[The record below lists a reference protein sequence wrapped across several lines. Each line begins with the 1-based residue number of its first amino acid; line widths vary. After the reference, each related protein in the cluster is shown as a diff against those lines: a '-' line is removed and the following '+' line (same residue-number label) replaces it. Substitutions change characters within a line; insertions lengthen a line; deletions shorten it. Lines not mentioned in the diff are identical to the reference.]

1 MQREVCRWQKW
12 ALPFLTAGTVTI
24 TLSGGTTGCTYEL
37 KYSVTPV
44 TSPVA
49 LSALGVT
56 AENLTIDGVTSTV
69 SCVAKKTGYADSG
82 PAIIELTFKHPVY
95 GMIGDDAYPTK
106 DALVEAIIAA
116 TGNITINLG
125 ANVTS
130 TDFSENF
137 TSGSIGYAI
146 KNSGATSVS
155 LDLSATSLM
164 ALDGYAFQNCIKLES
179 VAIPNGVT
187 SIEVSTFYQCSSLT
201 SVIIPSSVTNI
212 GEMAFYACNKLESV
226 TISSSVTT
234 IGKAA
239 FRSCN
244 SLTSATFENPNGWTV
259 NNMPLSFTNQGDAAD
274 KLKNTTYNVYIWTRS
289 E

>member
-12 ALPFLTAGTVTI
+12 APPFLTAGTVTI
-24 TLSGGTTGCTYEL
+24 TPSGGTTGCDYILTYD
-37 KYSVTPV
+37 VTTV

-69 SCVAKKTGYADSG
+69 SCVAKKTGYANSE

-95 GMIGDDAYPTK
+95 GMIEDDAYPTK

-164 ALDGYAFQNCIKLES
+164 ALEGYAFQNCI
-179 VAIPNGVT
+179 
-187 SIEVSTFYQCSSLT
+187 
-201 SVIIPSSVTNI
+201 
-212 GEMAFYACNKLESV
+212 KLESV

-244 SLTSATFENPNGWTV
+244 SLTSATFENTNGWTV